1 MKKNNEKYCYLVE
14 RKKDKKQFV
23 TFGNFKVAGNRP
35 GYLFDFVS
43 DSYEYAKESPFGLR
57 SNISNGLRYDSKTY
71 RVIRQVA
78 A

>member
-1 MKKNNEKYCYLVE
+1 MRKGTSYCYLIE
-14 RKKDKKQFV
+14 RKRDKKRFLA
-23 TFGNFKVAGNRP
+23 FGNFKEAGNRP
-35 GYLFDFVS
+35 KYLFDFVS